1 MQIDSEA
8 LLAAART
15 QTGLEDFG
23 SETFREGL
31 AVFCESASSEAQLNA
46 VGGLAAPGMILG
58 CLANRL
64 KVTDWVKRHP
74 QVLQEKIEA
83 PLVVVGMFR
92 AGTTFLTYL
101 MEKDPRHRPLLR
113 WEAGDSVPPPTPATL
128 AADPRIGAAR
138 MAMAMLDQINPRVRM
153 VQSEEPDGPTECIA
167 VLNQDFKSLVWEAL
181 ANVPSYGRWLHAT
194 DHRSAYAWHRQVL
207 QVLQSGGVRGRWSLK
222 SPHHALHLD
231 ALTATYPDARLVL
244 MHRDPTVLCASV
256 CSLITTLTGTF
267 SDADHTALHRRALDR
282 HAGALGGRGGG
293 VSRCQPRYAD
303 RGRALRG
310 PGARPDRDPAP
321 GVRRL
326 RRGTRRCR
334 AAGDDRNTCSP
345 PARAASA
352 STATTSRS
360 SAWTPGRL
368 PSASAA
374 TWSATT
380 SRWNR
385 PGPEGTARPASGV
398 QAFAGSKKNART
410 LRSARFFFPCGR
422 A

>member
-31 AVFCESASSEAQLNA
+31 AVFCESASGEAQLNG
-46 VGGLAAPGMILG
+46 VGGMAAPGMVLG
-58 CLANRL
+58 CLVNRL

-74 QVLQEKIEA
+74 QVLHEKIEA

-128 AADPRIGAAR
+128 ADDPRIGASR

-181 ANVPSYGRWLHAT
+181 ANVPSYGKWMHTT

-267 SDADHTALHRRALDR
+267 SDADHT
-282 HAGALGGRGGG
+282 
-293 VSRCQPRYAD
+293 RYIAEHWTD
-303 RGRALRG
+303 ML
-310 PGARPDRDPAP
+310 ARS
-321 GVRRL
+321 V
-326 RRGTRRCR
+326 
-334 AAGDDRNTCSP
+334 AAVE
-345 PARAASA
+345 AFRAASPGTQIVDVHYA
-352 STATTSRS
+352 DLVRDPIATVRRVYGAFGEELDGAALQAMTQHVQSSRK
-360 SAWTPGRL
+360 GRFGQHSYDL
-368 PSASAA
+368 AQF
-374 TWSATT
+374 
-380 SRWNR
+380 
-385 PGPEGTARPASGV
+385 GLD
-398 QAFAGSKKNART
+398 AGAIAERFRGYVERYDIP
-410 LRSARFFFPCGR
+410 LESAR